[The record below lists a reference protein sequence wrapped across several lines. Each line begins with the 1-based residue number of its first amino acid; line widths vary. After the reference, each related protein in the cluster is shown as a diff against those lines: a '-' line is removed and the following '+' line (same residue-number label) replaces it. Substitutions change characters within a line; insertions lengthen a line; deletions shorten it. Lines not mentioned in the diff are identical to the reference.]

1 MSAFPDSQLPT
12 DEQKRKLCHM
22 LYMALLE
29 IRAAGWDGRAQQA
42 ADLADAFHNLPMGLW
57 HHDFSLDFFH
67 QFLESYR
74 HKYPDSFDHLA
85 ALDEVR
91 KLGQ

>member
-1 MSAFPDSQLPT
+1 
-12 DEQKRKLCHM
+12 M